1 MDGKERRHVRFSN
14 PKELLYHCI
23 GLILVVSTDIHQIS
37 KARGFMSQSCQ
48 SHYLASMDSTLIY
61 LLVLTRQPFKK

>member
-1 MDGKERRHVRFSN
+1 MVKKGDISDFSN

-37 KARGFMSQSCQ
+37 KARGFMSLSPVNPI
-48 SHYLASMDSTLIY
+48 T
-61 LLVLTRQPFKK
+61 